1 MLKKMTCR
9 ALIVSM
15 LALSFQGAGAAMI
28 GADRAAT
35 ESVAADRA
43 VVLGVLERAD
53 TVAQLQAQGIDL
65 AQARDRVA
73 AMNDEEVS
81 RLAADIPPAPAGA
94 AVGSLIVVAAIAAA
108 VWYFFFRR

>member
-28 GADRAAT
+28 DADRAAPQ
-35 ESVAADRA
+35 SAAADRA
-43 VVLGVLERAD
+43 VVMNVLERQE

-81 RLAADIPPAPAGA
+81 RLAADINAAPAGA

>member
-15 LALSFQGAGAAMI
+15 FALSFQGAGAGMI

-35 ESVAADRA
+35 SAVDADRA
-43 VVLGVLERAD
+43 VVLHVLERAE
-53 TVAQLQAQGIDL
+53 TVAQLQAQGVDA
-65 AQARDRVA
+65 AQARERVA

-81 RLAADIPPAPAGA
+81 RLAADIRSAPAGA
-94 AVGSLIVVAAIAAA
+94 SSILLVAAVVAA